1 MAKSGCVYM
10 MANQVNGTTY
20 LGVTSNLMQRVWQHR
35 NRLIAGFSS
44 KYGCTLLVWFE
55 AHDDLQDARK
65 REWQMKKWDRAWK
78 LRLIE
83 RDNPHWLDFYPTLF

>member
-1 MAKSGCVYM
+1 MAKSGFVYL

-20 LGVTSNLMQRVWQHR
+20 LGVTSNLMQRIWQHR

-83 RDNPHWLDFYPTLF
+83 RDNPHWLDLYPTLF